1 MGKSYR
7 YMRIAIVSKNG
18 KIAPMDEGEN
28 ARIFED
34 SLESKIIELDRFEEY
49 PGLQKIMDLLKKD
62 SSIDAI
68 ITERCGPPCI
78 TLASSRGK
86 KIYFYSGDIQD
97 VFMKLL
103 EGELKPATEDD
114 ALKFHGMHRNKQHHH

>member
-1 MGKSYR
+1 LRNTPGY
-7 YMRIAIVSKNG
+7 KNHG
-18 KIAPMDEGEN
+18 P
-28 ARIFED
+28 
-34 SLESKIIELDRFEEY
+34 
-49 PGLQKIMDLLKKD
+49 LKKD

-78 TLASSRGK
+78 RLASSRGK
-86 KIYFYSGDIQD
+86 KYTFIQEISRM

>member
-1 MGKSYR
+1 LRTTPGYKKSWT
-7 YMRIAIVSKNG
+7 S
-18 KIAPMDEGEN
+18 
-28 ARIFED
+28 
-34 SLESKIIELDRFEEY
+34 
-49 PGLQKIMDLLKKD
+49 LKKD

>member
-1 MGKSYR
+1 MEKLPPW
-7 YMRIAIVSKNG
+7 MRVKML
-18 KIAPMDEGEN
+18 KY
-28 ARIFED
+28 
-34 SLESKIIELDRFEEY
+34 SKIVWNLKLYNWIDLRNT
-49 PGLQKIMDLLKKD
+49 PGYKNHGPLKKI

-78 TLASSRGK
+78 RLASSSCK

-114 ALKFHGMHRNKQHHH
+114 ALKFHGMHRNK